1 MERSPLVTDRVQAIY
16 DDIAP
21 SWDARQGLVERRLMG
36 DGMRRALARELR
48 GCVLELGTGT
58 GATLPFAH
66 ENPAVT
72 SFTGTDLSAGMLA
85 QARQKWD
92 ALVAQDQSGQPFPA
106 TFKTMDATRL
116 AFPDATFDTVT
127 ASLMLCTVPD
137 PAQTLREMARVCTPD
152 GRIVLLEHVRAPN
165 PLLAGIQKILTPMQ
179 ERMLGC
185 HLDRPTDRL
194 VRDLGFRIERTE
206 ARFFRVFQLIV
217 ARPPGPPKDAS

>member
-1 MERSPLVTDRVQAIY
+1 MTDRVQAIY

-21 SWDARQGLVERRLMG
+21 HWDARQGLVERKLMG
-36 DGMRRALARELR
+36 EGMRRALAMELR
-48 GCVLELGTGT
+48 GRVLELGTGT
-58 GATLPFAH
+58 GATLPFAR
-66 ENPAVT
+66 ENAVIT
-72 SFTGTDLSAGMLA
+72 SFTGTDLSKGMLD

-92 ALVAQDQSGQPFPA
+92 ALVDRHAHPFPA
-106 TFKTMDATRL
+106 TFTIMDASHL
-116 AFPDATFDTVT
+116 DFPDASFDTVT
-127 ASLMLCTVPD
+127 TSLMLCTVPD

-152 GRIVLLEHVRAPN
+152 GKIVLLEHVRAPN
-165 PLLAGIQKILTPMQ
+165 LILAGMQKLLTPMQ

-206 ARFFRVFQLIV
+206 ARFFRVFQLII